1 MDSIIQM
8 KCTKHDVF
16 ALSRTL
22 SDADCN
28 ELKASG
34 ALKVGESLEECLT
47 RCVVGSEKTYAIRSH
62 GAILA
67 IGGYTENGNCWFLSS
82 KYLAKLSQEKRKEF
96 RAQLMENLLNT
107 LKLFPVLC
115 NMAWAKNTQHLRLI
129 ESCGGRIGTSG
140 YAPSGE
146 EFVYFEFRREDYPQ
160 LN

>member
-1 MDSIIQM
+1 MVEMQQHD
-8 KCTKHDVF
+8 CTEQDVH
-16 ALSRTL
+16 ALSYTL
-22 SDADCN
+22 SEADRN
-28 ELKASG
+28 ELIAVG
-34 ALKVGESLEECLT
+34 VLAPNEVALECLR
-47 RCVVGSEKTYAIRSH
+47 RCAMNSEKTYAIRLR
-62 GAILA
+62 GATLA
-67 IGGYTENGNCWFLSS
+67 IGGYTVSGNCWFLSS
-82 KYLAKLSQEKRKEF
+82 KHLSKISKEERSHF